1 MRIWRAWKS
10 PTPTACS
17 KSSVNTMDRAAA
29 PRVGLLGIREP
40 VSTRPAAQNHGQA
53 QDGQTFYLRSPLGPT
68 GAGQPVQSVLR
79 CPRDFEET
87 PPPPPIPKNDCL
99 DAPLVWSGD
108 KTHWGIWGIQH
119 RE

>member
-1 MRIWRAWKS
+1 
-10 PTPTACS
+10 
-17 KSSVNTMDRAAA
+17 MDRAAA
-29 PRVGLLGIREP
+29 PRVGLLGIREL
-40 VSTRPAAQNHGQA
+40 VSTWPAAQNHGQA

-68 GAGQPVQSVLR
+68 GVGQPVQSVLR

-87 PPPPPIPKNDCL
+87 PPPPPIPKNDCS